1 MSRSADKE
9 DIQKFTELAR
19 DFSEPGDKEKADA
32 VLQVS
37 VAANREKY
45 DEVRRSEDMCEALRE
60 LMKEE
65 IEEELKK
72 NREKS
77 LVEGHSE
84 GETQAKKEMAYELYH
99 EEGFTIERIAKL
111 VKQDRE
117 TVEQWLQE
125 NTTA

>member
-1 MSRSADKE
+1 MSRSAEKE

-45 DEVRRSEDMCEALRE
+45 DEVRRSENMCEALRE

-117 TVEQWLQE
+117 TVEKWLQE
-125 NTTA
+125 KTTA

>member
-1 MSRSADKE
+1 
-9 DIQKFTELAR
+9 
-19 DFSEPGDKEKADA
+19 
-32 VLQVS
+32 
-37 VAANREKY
+37 
-45 DEVRRSEDMCEALRE
+45 MCEALRE

-84 GETQAKKEMAYELYH
+84 GETQAKKEMADELYH

-117 TVEQWLQE
+117 IVEQWLQE
-125 NTTA
+125 KTKA